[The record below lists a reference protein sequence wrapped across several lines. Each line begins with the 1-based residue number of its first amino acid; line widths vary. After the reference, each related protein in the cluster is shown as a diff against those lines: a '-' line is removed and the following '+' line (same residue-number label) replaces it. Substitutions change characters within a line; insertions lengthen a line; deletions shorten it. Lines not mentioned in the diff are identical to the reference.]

1 MPGSLCPNEGT
12 NARPS
17 AKEFGLR
24 DPMRREALYNLVW
37 AVPVSKL
44 ARQFQLSDRGL
55 AKLCHREGI
64 PVPPRGYWAKLAAG
78 HSVTQTPLPEPV
90 AGRSPWISVAPKGSD
105 YGAEGRAWLAKHTAA
120 PPLDDAP
127 SPHPE
132 APVHNH
138 DVHVVAW
145 RARSAVGNVRV
156 RKREL
161 QSAVHPTIARLLTD
175 DREAW
180 ERQRSRYLGYHE
192 KRQFAGAGPRRR
204 LGLLNALLLA
214 LEKAGARADVADREG
229 RAIIVTVGRMVVR
242 CLLESTWM
250 RTTRSTEREERLD
263 FHVYAGG
270 NSNASRFAWKERRG
284 LVLESCLAEI
294 ATGILVAA
302 ELEQRDREWQ
312 YYNHLLRLRA
322 EAFREQERQREK
334 RRQEAR
340 DRLITDANHLRQAD
354 AIRSLVAAA
363 RRELNADSVEFGR
376 WQCWALTEAEALDP
390 IRSGGLVLAVPD

>member
-1 MPGSLCPNEGT
+1 M
-12 NARPS
+12 
-17 AKEFGLR
+17 R
-24 DPMRREALYNLVW
+24 DLMKREALYNLVW
-37 AVPVSKL
+37 AVPVSQL
-44 ARQFQLSDRGL
+44 ARQFGLSDRGL
-55 AKLCHREGI
+55 AKLCQREEI

-78 HSVTQTPLPEPV
+78 HPVRQTPLPEPV
-90 AGRSPWISVAPKGSD
+90 PGQSEWISAAPTGSD
-105 YGAEGRAWLAKHTAA
+105 FGADGRAWLAKRTAA
-120 PPLDDAP
+120 RKQAGAPPFDDA
-127 SPHPE
+127 SCAGPE
-132 APVHNH
+132 PPIHNH

-145 RARSAVGNVRV
+145 RARSAIGNVRV

-180 ERQRSRYLGYHE
+180 ERQRSQYLGFHE

-214 LEKAGARADVADREG
+214 LEKAGARADVSDREG
-229 RAIIVTVGRMVVR
+229 RAIVVTVGRIAVR
-242 CLLESTWM
+242 CRLESTWM
-250 RTTRSTEREERLD
+250 RTTRNPEREERLD

-270 NSNASRFAWKERRG
+270 NSYASRFAWKERRG
-284 LVLESCLAEI
+284 LMLETCLAEI

-302 ELEQRDREWQ
+302 ELKQRDSEWRD
-312 YYNHLLRLRA
+312 YNHLLRLRA

-390 IRSGGLVLAVPD
+390 VRSGGLVLEVPD